1 MENKVLEKYKK
12 DFNFLFENTGTALAL
27 LNSNG
32 TFYSINKKFEELCGY
47 AQNEIEDKSFF
58 INFISG
64 KSLADI
70 KKYFEAFLKN
80 SSPNLNAETFECKFT
95 NRQGYQKITDLTLN
109 WIPEHKKFIATLND
123 VSKTR
128 RTQVNNINS
137 EQRDTIAK
145 LGSGIAHEIKNPL
158 HAIITSVEVLRDS
171 LEIGEQDQ
179 ELMDIICEE
188 IMNLKEIIG
197 EFSRFTRLE
206 SPKFKSSQINSLIT
220 GMLQNFD
227 KNLFFG
233 IQKEFKLSEN
243 LPEAY
248 IDQDQMSNV
257 LKHII
262 INAIE
267 AMPQGGILS
276 IQTNIVSNEFHEK
289 QIQIRIKD
297 IGTGIYEADI
307 EWLFVP
313 FFSTK
318 PNHIGLGLAYCE
330 RIIYY
335 HNGEI
340 KVESELDKGTTFYLY
355 LPITYPFE

>member
-1 MENKVLEKYKK
+1 LEKYKK
-12 DFNFLFENTGTALAL
+12 DFDFLFEKTGTALAL

-32 TFYSINKKFEELCGY
+32 TFYSINKMFEELCGY
-47 AQNEIEDKSFF
+47 SQDEIINKYIFL
-58 INFISG
+58 NFISG
-64 KSLADI
+64 KSHIDI
-70 KKYFEAFLKN
+70 KKYLEACSKN
-80 SSPNLNAETFECKFT
+80 SSANISAETFECKFS
-95 NRQGYQKITDLTLN
+95 NRQGYQRISDLTLN
-109 WIPEHKKFIATLND
+109 WIPEYQKFIVTLTD

-128 RTQVNNINS
+128 RAQSSNINS

-145 LGSGIAHEIKNPL
+145 LGSGIAHEVKNPL

-171 LEIGEQDQ
+171 LKITDQDQ

-188 IMNLKEIIG
+188 IMSLKEIIG
-197 EFSRFTRLE
+197 KFSRFTRLE
-206 SPKFKSSQINSLIT
+206 NPKFESSQINSLIT
-220 GMLQNFD
+220 RLLQTFN
-227 KNLFFG
+227 KNIFFG
-233 IQKEFKLSEN
+233 IQKELKLTEN

-257 LKHII
+257 LRHII
-262 INAIE
+262 NNAIE

-276 IQTNIVSNEFHEK
+276 IQTRIVSNEFHEK

-307 EWLFVP
+307 ERLFVP

-330 RIIYY
+330 RIIFY

-340 KVESELDKGTTFYLY
+340 KVESELDKGTTFYVN